1 MSDAIQELFE
11 ALRSACSS
19 GTWSRGVELVRADAV
34 TGEADEGDEISLRV
48 STRGGLI
55 CPNVILMPG
64 DAEWECDCAS
74 QEDACEHAAAASLP
88 GSARSPGRIG
98 YRMARTSGGLRF
110 ERAVVTADGEEP
122 LRSTLTAITSGRV
135 EGPRFAAS
143 QADLEVERTLG
154 TRLRGELPRGVWPAL
169 LGALAACP
177 DVRLDGEP
185 IRTSAKGLGFVAVL
199 EDDGDGFVVR
209 VSRDPRIEEMFQE
222 GVTRAGDALCPL
234 LESRLTG
241 RELEELRR
249 GRHFEAGAVT
259 DLVTTV
265 LPSLRE
271 RIPVDV
277 RTRRL
282 PRTSAEPPRLVV
294 EASRDGDALSVLA
307 TLVYGDPP
315 IARIDSGHLV
325 PLAGVVPLRDG
336 ATERALTRRLQ
347 NELELLPG
355 RRLRLR
361 GEEAVAFADRLASW
375 RGDVRGRGLDSFR
388 RLAPLVPRFS
398 TTSDGFELEFLSEEG
413 RQRAERHPRAWA
425 PPPCCAPGARARAW
439 CR

>member
-55 CPNVILMPG
+55 CPTVILMPG

-74 QEDACEHAAAASLP
+74 QEDACEHAAAAVIALRQARRAGASLP
-88 GSARSPGRIG
+88 GSSRSPGRIG
-98 YRMARTSGGLRF
+98 YRMERASGGLRF

-169 LGALAACP
+169 LSALAACP

-185 IRTSAKGLGFVAVL
+185 IRTNAEGMGFVAVL

-209 VSRDPRIEEMFQE
+209 ISRDPRIEETFQE
-222 GVTRAGDALCPL
+222 GVARAGDALCPL

-259 DLVTTV
+259 ELVTTV

-294 EASRDGDALSVLA
+294 EASRDGDALSVFA

-361 GEEAVAFADRLASW
+361 GEEAVAFADRLASK
-375 RGDVRGRGLDSFR
+375 
-388 RLAPLVPRFS
+388 
-398 TTSDGFELEFLSEEG
+398 TSDPQG
-413 RQRAERHPRAWA
+413 RQAAERHPRAWA